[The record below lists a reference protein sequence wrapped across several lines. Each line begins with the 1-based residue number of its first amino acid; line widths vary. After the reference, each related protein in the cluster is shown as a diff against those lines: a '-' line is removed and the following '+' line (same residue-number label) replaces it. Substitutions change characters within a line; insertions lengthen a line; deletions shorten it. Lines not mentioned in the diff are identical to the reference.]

1 MNQSDQIKD
10 GILFLVIYIVA
21 FLASVF
27 IPLVIL
33 PALLFFPLPFVIYS
47 YRYKWQPTAIF
58 TILTALLATIVY
70 GDLGLLIT
78 ALAAAT
84 GLFIGAGL
92 QRGRRAYEVWTRAT
106 LGGVIGFLLIFAYI
120 QMIFQL
126 NLEQEIIKFTQDT
139 FELSDQMFGAVGM
152 DVMNEQ
158 QKELL
163 EAQMVGLIKLIPAFI
178 LLVGGA
184 YGFITQ
190 WVSHKVLNRIH
201 KTRYAF
207 PPFRALRFPT
217 AIIWVYLLALLVTL
231 FQGTDQS
238 TLLIASENVLV
249 VIGALLIIQG
259 FSFLFYLVHLKNLP
273 KALPIVAIILTVL
286 FPFFFVFIM
295 RLLGVIDIG
304 FDLRKYMEE
313 KK

>member
-1 MNQSDQIKD
+1 MNQSDRLKD
-10 GILFLVIYIVA
+10 GMLFLVIYLVA
-21 FLASVF
+21 ILASVF

-33 PALLFFPLPFVIYS
+33 PALFLFPLPFVIYA
-47 YRYKWQPTAIF
+47 YRYTWQPTAIF
-58 TILTALLATIVY
+58 TIIAALLSTIIF

-78 ALAAAT
+78 ALAAST
-84 GLFIGAGL
+84 GIFIGAGI
-92 QRGRRAYEVWTRAT
+92 QRGRRAYEVWTRAA
-106 LGGVIGFLLIFAYI
+106 LGGIIGFLLIFAYI
-120 QMIFQL
+120 QIIFQL
-126 NLEQEIIKFTQDT
+126 NLEQEIIRFTEDT

-152 DVMNEQ
+152 DAMNEQ
-158 QKELL
+158 QKEALK
-163 EAQMVGLIKLIPAFI
+163 AQMVGLIQLIPAFI

-184 YGFITQ
+184 YGFIAQ
-190 WVSHKVLNRIH
+190 WISNKVLSRIH
-201 KTRYAF
+201 KARYAF

-273 KALPIVAIILTVL
+273 KALPIIAIILTIL